1 MLSGESAKGKYPLEA
16 VSIMATIC
24 ERTDRVMNSR
34 LEFNNDNRKLRITE
48 AVSVVPL
55 KLLKNWMLR

>member
-1 MLSGESAKGKYPLEA
+1 
-16 VSIMATIC
+16 
-24 ERTDRVMNSR
+24 MNSR

-48 AVSVVPL
+48 AYAVVPL